1 MILPN
6 AHAIPPKPHSHRHDQ
21 MTLPQVVGFIATAQ
35 KLQGLHRRQR
45 RPAVALGQD
54 VDAPPGVNG
63 TGTFP
68 WIRREVFGQV
78 KPTWEPLKNC
88 RNDQNTRDSYG
99 FIACDAEIYMV
110 IWWNLD
116 EFRTSLILQESRV
129 TTQKYRNSKLS
140 LEPMLG
146 TWGIPWAG
154 CILLV
159 SIVPE
164 KCWKPSSHTI
174 FFLEAWRN
182 KHFSI
187 LFICWPLGSSIIP
200 FLNWKWCSKPPS
212 NLQVWK
218 ASEWHSPQATLSSG
232 KYM

>member
-1 MILPN
+1 MARGRSRGSDVRCLARWN
-6 AHAIPPKPHSHRHDQ
+6 QPKNHWK
-21 MTLPQVVGFIATAQ
+21 I
-35 KLQGLHRRQR
+35 
-45 RPAVALGQD
+45 VA
-54 VDAPPGVNG
+54 
-63 TGTFP
+63 
-68 WIRREVFGQV
+68 
-78 KPTWEPLKNC
+78 NC
-88 RNDQNTRDSYG
+88 RNDQNTRGSYG
-99 FIACDAEIYMV
+99 FIAFDAEIYMV

-116 EFRTSLILQESRV
+116 EFGTSLILQESRV

-146 TWGIPWAG
+146 TWWFPWAG

-159 SIVPE
+159 IIVPE

-174 FFLEAWRN
+174 FFLETWRN

>member
-1 MILPN
+1 MSMILPN

-21 MTLPQVVGFIATAQ
+21 MTLPQVVGFSAPAQ

-88 RNDQNTRDSYG
+88 RNDQNTRDPYG

-110 IWWNLD
+110 I
-116 EFRTSLILQESRV
+116 
-129 TTQKYRNSKLS
+129 
-140 LEPMLG
+140 
-146 TWGIPWAG
+146 
-154 CILLV
+154 
-159 SIVPE
+159 
-164 KCWKPSSHTI
+164 
-174 FFLEAWRN
+174 
-182 KHFSI
+182 
-187 LFICWPLGSSIIP
+187 
-200 FLNWKWCSKPPS
+200 
-212 NLQVWK
+212 
-218 ASEWHSPQATLSSG
+218 
-232 KYM
+232 